1 MKIALVLAVLS
12 LSASVN
18 SREDIRAMVGR
29 INREYTRAYNAG
41 QLDKILDFF
50 AEDAITLSPDQPPV
64 RGREALRRYYQEGFK
79 REINR
84 DLVLVSIRVETSGD
98 LLYDAGRWENSLP
111 MPEGGTKKFSGYYL
125 SVYKKI
131 QGQWKIVANTFNL
144 LQGAIA
150 PIQPAA
156 KNK

>member
-1 MKIALVLAVLS
+1 MKIAMALAVLIVI
-12 LSASVN
+12 AN
-18 SREDIRAMVGR
+18 ADSREDIGAIVER

-41 QLDKILDFF
+41 QLDEVLDFF

-64 RGREALRRYYQEGFK
+64 RGREALRRYYEEGFK
-79 REINR
+79 RETNR
-84 DLVLVSIRVETSGD
+84 DLVLVSVHVEMSGD

-111 MPEGGTKKFSGYYL
+111 MPEGGTKKLSGYYL
-125 SVYKKI
+125 GVYKKI

-144 LQGAIA
+144 LQGPIS